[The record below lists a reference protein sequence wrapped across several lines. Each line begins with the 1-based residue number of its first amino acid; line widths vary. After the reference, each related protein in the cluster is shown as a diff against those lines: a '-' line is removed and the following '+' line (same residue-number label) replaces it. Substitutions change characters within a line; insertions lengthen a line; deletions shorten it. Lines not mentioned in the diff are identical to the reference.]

1 MTFLSSSVSLKD
13 SVRRFR
19 SVVQRRKA
27 AAAAYKAVK
36 ERLDNPRLKPETKA
50 AIERDS
56 AHIIRAGR
64 RTPAPKQTTR
74 GLAEE
79 RLVKAL
85 GELKEK
91 NARWAAEAKQNEEE
105 AKKRK
110 REQKQEEKKARE
122 EREAAEKEEKKKAEQ
137 ERREREVELR
147 TRQTDVRAMQVLDAK
162 TKQMDLEKERKK
174 EAERRERIDN
184 KLEKVLDLLIADRL
198 GAESERKG
206 RRRMNQRA
214 TKKMWSQRESGQVM
228 RRSIT
233 TDWHELLNAA
243 WHNLCESSV

>member
-1 MTFLSSSVSLKD
+1 M
-13 SVRRFR
+13 RRFR

-50 AIERDS
+50 AIERDN
-56 AHIIRAGR
+56 AHHPRWQKNTCAQ
-64 RTPAPKQTTR
+64 ADHAW
-74 GLAEE
+74 LAEE

-85 GELKEK
+85 AKLKEK

-137 ERREREVELR
+137 ERRE
-147 TRQTDVRAMQVLDAK
+147 
-162 TKQMDLEKERKK
+162 
-174 EAERRERIDN
+174 
-184 KLEKVLDLLIADRL
+184 
-198 GAESERKG
+198 
-206 RRRMNQRA
+206 
-214 TKKMWSQRESGQVM
+214 
-228 RRSIT
+228 
-233 TDWHELLNAA
+233 
-243 WHNLCESSV
+243 